1 MTAKRS
7 TFKRMFSS
15 DVILP
20 IIYAAVIGF
29 LINKSDDVPGLT
41 TLIVFIGLNAIQY
54 VVEQAL
60 KFHDLNK
67 GNTNVPGI

>member
-1 MTAKRS
+1 MSDKKP
-7 TFKRMFSS
+7 FKRMFSS

-20 IIYAAVIGF
+20 ILYAALIGF

-41 TLIVFIGLNAIQY
+41 TLIVFVGLNAIQY

-67 GNTNVPGI
+67 GSTNVPGV